1 MKLLFENWRK
11 YMNETTIHKRVI
23 LNELTEIAEEQLK
36 EFPLSEEE
44 LEKIK
49 AWGELEGDP
58 LFLGSGTMGSAY
70 QFGDLV
76 LKITK
81 DRAEALAAKAIEGK
95 FHPNVYKV
103 RKVAKRDPRDMAK
116 VEKLSKNAYLVV
128 YDLVGHEIGGP
139 DLPNMEQQNIIK
151 SIFANPRDIFYNWPN
166 NFDEIK
172 NIFSEWVSANPE
184 IVEENEIANFK
195 SHEEKLESLL
205 AQAGLNKEELEA
217 LKRGWGVAIGF
228 YRAANINSSEGI
240 LNALQDPR
248 FNYVN
253 EVSKGL
259 SFLEEHGVHFRDLK
273 TTNVMNDDG
282 NLVIIDIGKSFV
294 RDKGEIPTMGELAG
308 AEEREI

>member
-1 MKLLFENWRK
+1 MKLLFENWRE
-11 YMNETTIHKRVI
+11 YMKETVVHRRII
-23 LNELTEIAEEQLK
+23 LNELTEIDEGQLK

-44 LEKIK
+44 LTKIK
-49 AWGELEGDP
+49 AWGGLEGDP

-81 DRAEALAAKAIEGK
+81 DREEAMAAKAIEGK
-95 FHPNVYKV
+95 FHPNVYRV
-103 RKVAKRDPRDMAK
+103 RKVAKRDRRDMEKA
-116 VEKLSKNAYLVV
+116 EKLSKNPYLIV

-151 SIFANPRDIFYNWPN
+151 SIFVKPHDIFYNWPN
-166 NFDEIK
+166 DFDKVK
-172 NIFSEWVSANPE
+172 NIFSEWASSNPE
-184 IVEENEIANFK
+184 AIEREQIANFK
-195 SHEEKLESLL
+195 SHEEKLGSLL
-205 AQAGLNKEELEA
+205 EQSGLSKDEQEA

-228 YRAANINSSEGI
+228 YRATNINSSEGV

-248 FNYVN
+248 FDYVN
-253 EVSKGL
+253 EVSRGL
-259 SFLEEHGVHFRDLK
+259 TFLEEYGVHFRDLK

>member
-11 YMNETTIHKRVI
+11 YMNETNVYKRVV

-49 AWGELEGDP
+49 SWGELEGDP

-81 DRAEALAAKAIEGK
+81 DYAEAMAAKAIEGK

-103 RKVAKRDPRDMAK
+103 RKVAKRDPRDMERA
-116 VEKLSKNAYLVV
+116 EKLSKNAYLIV

-151 SIFANPRDIFYNWPN
+151 SIHANPRGIFYNWPS

-184 IVEENEIANFK
+184 IVEQDQIAKFK
-195 SHEEKLESLL
+195 SHEEKLGLL
-205 AQAGLNKEELEA
+205 LEQAGLSKEELEA

-228 YRAANINSSEGI
+228 YSQENINSSEGI

-248 FNYVN
+248 FDYVN

-259 SFLEEHGVHFRDLK
+259 TFLEEYGVHFKDLK

-282 NLVIIDIGKSFV
+282 NLVIIDIGKSYV
-294 RDKGEIPTMGELAG
+294 RDKGEIPTIGELAG
-308 AEEREI
+308 ANNREI